1 MSTCPLVRHG
11 SYEIECNARLWA
23 WWVEWIGVCA
33 AGRISKVGM
42 NRTSTIGSFDGSGER
57 EETNWMDIEPS

>member
-1 MSTCPLVRHG
+1 LNG
-11 SYEIECNARLWA
+11 SVSVLQGGS
-23 WWVEWIGVCA
+23 VG
-33 AGRISKVGM
+33 VGM